1 MPKIFTLTLLGLI
14 SYATLFAQ
22 QPQISK
28 EWYLKVSGGSVSFG
42 TGVFANTYGIGIDV
56 SKNIIMK
63 PKPGIG
69 KLLVGGELLFEQ
81 GVNSPKMGVLSIE
94 EASPIFS
101 FYHVSA
107 STLWPKVSY
116 HPFHKGFSGFALQV
130 GPTIGYTF
138 YSGAESTST
147 ISLPGGGYF
156 RQSAIGYDH
165 GIRVGYRLST
175 AYEFTICKNWLAG
188 LRVDF
193 SNTQKG
199 EINTLLGIKGGVRF

>member
-1 MPKIFTLTLLGLI
+1 MPKIFTLTLFALI
-14 SYATLFAQ
+14 SYATLVAQ
-22 QPQISK
+22 QSQNSK
-28 EWYLKVSGGSVSFG
+28 DWYLKVSGGSVSFG

-56 SKNIIMK
+56 SKNIIKK
-63 PKPGIG
+63 PKLGIG

-81 GVNSPKMGVLSIE
+81 GVNSPKMGRLSE
-94 EASPIFS
+94 EEGSPFFS
-101 FYHVSA
+101 FYHVSS

-116 HPFHKGFSGFALQV
+116 HPFRKGFSGFALQV

-138 YSGAESTST
+138 YSAEESSSL
-147 ISLPGGGYF
+147 ISSPGGGYF
-156 RQSAIGYDH
+156 RQSAISYDH

-175 AYEFTICKNWLAG
+175 AYEFTICKTWLAG